1 MALKINK
8 KILPPVED
16 SGWVEITPLIGTA
29 GTGYYVPMYR
39 KIGNIVHLRGQI
51 QGVSALT
58 TALFTLPSGFY
69 NTSSRKSF
77 CTTNDGLQINFVRVL
92 NTGIVQLQRT
102 TGDVTSTDGVR
113 LYLDGIS
120 FPVD

>member
-1 MALKINK
+1 MKINDK
-8 KILPPVED
+8 LLPPVED
-16 SGWVEITPLIGTA
+16 SGWVEITPSIGTA

-58 TALFTLPSGFY
+58 TALFALPSGFY

-77 CTTNDGLQINFVRVL
+77 CTTNDALQINFVRVL

-113 LYLDGIS
+113 IYLDGIS